1 MLARKATDFNKI
13 SENYATIG
21 QMVECFLA
29 DIYLLTQ
36 SQQLKHQNNVW
47 NLLKVN
53 SLSGV
58 IIFNFEQ
65 VSHTVLMFP
74 LLTLNK

>member
-36 SQQLKHQNNVW
+36 SQQLKHQNNV
-47 NLLKVN
+47 
-53 SLSGV
+53 
-58 IIFNFEQ
+58 
-65 VSHTVLMFP
+65 
-74 LLTLNK
+74 